1 MAPPKNLKS
10 LKKRPLRSNDPSAE
24 ENYRSSQTS
33 KKRTKKLSDKLG
45 PQWSKEEIESF
56 YEAYRKYGQDWKKVA
71 SSMHQRS
78 TEMVETLYN
87 MNKAYL
93 SLPEGT
99 ASVVGLIALMTDYYN
114 VMGGNDSERENY
126 DASGFQEL
134 PKTNQVQVQL
144 SISNEGHFST
154 RSVAASGGCL
164 SSLRS
169 LYGNRLRV
177 VGKRTPRVPISYLE
191 ERDKGENHASGN
203 KCSQKSEFDVISDE
217 VAHGAASALAEASQ
231 RIDSSATFIPSK
243 IKENMKF
250 SYEVSGGHKGR
261 PNETYDYDLSSPVA
275 TECVGTEKTHHKMKK
290 RYRKE
295 KVLDNQNSV
304 LEGKVDSKSSN
315 AVCVLSSSLVQRK
328 KRRKLPHGDENTTLD
343 ALQILADVSSMI
355 PFTTMKSEPSVQIVE
370 ETESFNLEDK
380 SYIPEDTLS
389 DRSDK
394 GKQVMVNAMP
404 NIEDRVRGK
413 LKPGNGLSI
422 DVASKRKKRLEHLG
436 TMRKGKR
443 NFVIPDTKVP
453 VDVHLRED
461 LTTITLGRIKPLK
474 NENQATL
481 PIKLGRRSRCKMEL
495 WKLLTRQKTKFCDDK
510 LGKEL
515 MKYSSSV
522 QAKAFFLKDK
532 LSNCM
537 SSTMV
542 RRWCIFEW
550 FYSAIDYP
558 WFARSEFVEYLH
570 HVGLGSITKL
580 TRVEWGIIR
589 SSLGRPR
596 RFSDNFL
603 HEERM
608 KLQRYRESVRQYYGK
623 LRAGICKGL
632 PTDLARPLSVG
643 QRIIA
648 LHPYPYRLEVHNG
661 SVLRLQ
667 HDNYR
672 IQFDNQEIGV
682 KPVMDFEC
690 MPFNP
695 MDNFPETFR
704 RQICSINRAPL
715 EYKELQRNNHPNVS
729 RELEKRSSP
738 LTTDTS
744 VPSTTFNLKQH
755 NTFSGNSLA
764 PANARALG
772 SIPCSLNVSQGSG
785 RGAVDIV
792 QGSRE
797 KAQMMV
803 NVAIEV
809 LLSKNDGDDPLTIIY
824 GALHSSDNQN
834 SSFKVQKPSSM
845 SQNMKDC
852 LGAHVKEL
860 FPSKHLS
867 TADLS
872 SLRSRHFNR
881 DYRGIPSNLIT
892 SCVATLLMI
901 QACIERPYPASDVSQ
916 ILGLAVKSLHPRCS
930 QNLHFYKEI
939 ETCVR
944 RIQTQLLSIVPT

>member
-1 MAPPKNLKS
+1 MAPPKKSKS
-10 LKKRPLRSNDPSAE
+10 LKKGPPHSNDPSAE

-33 KKRTKKLSDKLG
+33 KKRKKKLSDKLG

-71 SSMHQRS
+71 SSMHERS

-87 MNKAYL
+87 MSKAYL
-93 SLPEGT
+93 SLPEGA
-99 ASVVGLIALMTDYYN
+99 ASVVGFIALMTDYYN
-114 VMGGNDSERENY
+114 VMGSSDSERENY

-134 PKTNQVQVQL
+134 PETNQVQVQS
-144 SISNEGHFST
+144 SISNEGHFNAH
-154 RSVAASGGCL
+154 SVAASGGCL

-169 LYGNRLRV
+169 LYYGNRLRV

-191 ERDKGENHASGN
+191 ERDTWENHASGN

-217 VAHGAASALAEASQ
+217 NRASGSALAEASQ
-231 RIDSSATFIPSK
+231 RRDSSATSVPSK
-243 IKENMKF
+243 IKENVKF

-261 PNETYDYDLSSPVA
+261 PNETYGYDLSSSVA
-275 TECVGTEKTHHKMKK
+275 IECVRTEKSHHKMKK

-295 KVLDNQNSV
+295 KVLDDQNSV
-304 LEGKVDSKSSN
+304 LEGKVDSKNSN
-315 AVCVLSSSLVQRK
+315 AVCELSSSLVQRK
-328 KRRKLPHGDENTTLD
+328 KRRKLPRGDENTDLD
-343 ALQILADVSSMI
+343 ALQTLADLFSMI
-355 PFTTMKSEPSVQIVE
+355 PFTTMKSEPSLRIVE
-370 ETESFNLEDK
+370 ETESFNSEDK

-404 NIEDRVRGK
+404 NIEDRGPGK
-413 LKPGNGLSI
+413 LKPGSGLSI
-422 DVASKRKKRLEHLG
+422 DVASKRKKRLEHSG

-461 LTTITLGRIKPLK
+461 LTTTTSGHIKPLK

-495 WKLLTRQKTKFCDDK
+495 WKSLTCQKTKTSDDK

-522 QAKAFFLKDK
+522 QDEAFFLKDK

-537 SSTMV
+537 SSTMG

-570 HVGLGSITKL
+570 HVGLGNIPKL

-596 RFSDNFL
+596 RFSVNFL

-608 KLQRYRESVRQYYGK
+608 KLQRYRESVRQYYAK
-623 LRAGICKGL
+623 LRAGTCEGL

-648 LHPYPYRLEVHNG
+648 LHPYPYGLEVHDG
-661 SVLRLQ
+661 SVLTVQ
-667 HDNYR
+667 HDNCR
-672 IQFDNQEIGV
+672 ILFDSREIGV
-682 KPVMDFEC
+682 KLVMDFDC

-715 EYKELQRNNHPNVS
+715 AYKELRRNNHPNVS

-744 VPSTTFNLKQH
+744 VPSTTFNLQQH

-764 PANARALG
+764 PANTRALG
-772 SIPCSLNVSQGSG
+772 SIPCSLNVSQRSG
-785 RGAVDIV
+785 CGAVDIV
-792 QGSRE
+792 KGSRE

-803 NVAIEV
+803 NVAIE
-809 LLSKNDGDDPLTIIY
+809 
-824 GALHSSDNQN
+824 N
-834 SSFKVQKPSSM
+834 SSFKVQKPLSTL
-845 SQNMKDC
+845 QDTKDS
-852 LGAHVKEL
+852 LGAHINEL

-881 DYRGIPSNLIT
+881 DYGGIPSNLIT

-901 QACIERPYPASDVSQ
+901 QACIERPYPASDVVQ

-939 ETCVR
+939 ETCMR

>member
-1 MAPPKNLKS
+1 MPPRVRLTSLTAPTILDVEVVQNEITFDDI
-10 LKKRPLRSNDPSAE
+10 SNRFVMTWWLIHTTIRAFQWFRGTC
-24 ENYRSSQTS
+24 YV
-33 KKRTKKLSDKLG
+33 RTK
-45 PQWSKEEIESF
+45 P
-56 YEAYRKYGQDWKKVA
+56 
-71 SSMHQRS
+71 
-78 TEMVETLYN
+78 
-87 MNKAYL
+87 
-93 SLPEGT
+93 
-99 ASVVGLIALMTDYYN
+99 
-114 VMGGNDSERENY
+114 
-126 DASGFQEL
+126 
-134 PKTNQVQVQL
+134 
-144 SISNEGHFST
+144 
-154 RSVAASGGCL
+154 
-164 SSLRS
+164 SLR
-169 LYGNRLRV
+169 
-177 VGKRTPRVPISYLE
+177 
-191 ERDKGENHASGN
+191 
-203 KCSQKSEFDVISDE
+203 
-217 VAHGAASALAEASQ
+217 
-231 RIDSSATFIPSK
+231 
-243 IKENMKF
+243 
-250 SYEVSGGHKGR
+250 
-261 PNETYDYDLSSPVA
+261 
-275 TECVGTEKTHHKMKK
+275 
-290 RYRKE
+290 
-295 KVLDNQNSV
+295 
-304 LEGKVDSKSSN
+304 
-315 AVCVLSSSLVQRK
+315 
-328 KRRKLPHGDENTTLD
+328 
-343 ALQILADVSSMI
+343 
-355 PFTTMKSEPSVQIVE
+355 IVE
-370 ETESFNLEDK
+370 ETESFNSEDK

-404 NIEDRVRGK
+404 NIEDRGPGK
-413 LKPGNGLSI
+413 LKPGSGLSI
-422 DVASKRKKRLEHLG
+422 DVASKRKKRLEHSG

-461 LTTITLGRIKPLK
+461 LTTTTSGHIKPLK

-495 WKLLTRQKTKFCDDK
+495 WKSLTCQKTKTSDDK

-522 QAKAFFLKDK
+522 QDEAFFLKDK

-537 SSTMV
+537 SSTMG

-570 HVGLGSITKL
+570 HVGLGNIPKL

-596 RFSDNFL
+596 RFSVNFL

-608 KLQRYRESVRQYYGK
+608 KLQRYRESVRQYYAK
-623 LRAGICKGL
+623 LRAGTCEGL

-648 LHPYPYRLEVHNG
+648 LHPYPYGLEVHDG
-661 SVLRLQ
+661 SVLTVQ
-667 HDNYR
+667 HDNCR
-672 IQFDNQEIGV
+672 ILFDSREIGV
-682 KPVMDFEC
+682 KLVMDFDC

-715 EYKELQRNNHPNVS
+715 AYKELRRNNHPNVS

-744 VPSTTFNLKQH
+744 VPSTTFNLQQH

-764 PANARALG
+764 PANTRALG
-772 SIPCSLNVSQGSG
+772 SIPCSLNVSQRSG
-785 RGAVDIV
+785 CGAVDIV
-792 QGSRE
+792 KGSRE

-809 LLSKNDGDDPLTIIY
+809 WLSKNDGDDPLTIICD
-824 GALHSSDNQN
+824 ALHCFDNQN
-834 SSFKVQKPSSM
+834 SSFKVQKPLSTL
-845 SQNMKDC
+845 QDTKDS
-852 LGAHVKEL
+852 LGAHINEL

-881 DYRGIPSNLIT
+881 DYGGIPSNLIT

-901 QACIERPYPASDVSQ
+901 QACIERPYPASDVVQ

-939 ETCVR
+939 ETCMR

>member
-1 MAPPKNLKS
+1 MAPPKKSKS
-10 LKKRPLRSNDPSAE
+10 LKKGPPHSNDPSAE

-33 KKRTKKLSDKLG
+33 KKRKKKLSDKLG

-71 SSMHQRS
+71 SSMHERS

-87 MNKAYL
+87 MSKAYL
-93 SLPEGT
+93 SLPEGA
-99 ASVVGLIALMTDYYN
+99 ASVVGFIALMTDYYN
-114 VMGGNDSERENY
+114 VMGSSDSERENY

-134 PKTNQVQVQL
+134 PETNQVQVQS
-144 SISNEGHFST
+144 SISNEGHFNAH
-154 RSVAASGGCL
+154 SVAASGGCL

-169 LYGNRLRV
+169 LYYGNRLRV

-191 ERDKGENHASGN
+191 ERDTWENHASGN

-217 VAHGAASALAEASQ
+217 NRASGSALAEASQ
-231 RIDSSATFIPSK
+231 RRDSSATSVPSK
-243 IKENMKF
+243 IKENVKF

-261 PNETYDYDLSSPVA
+261 PNETYGYDLSSSVA
-275 TECVGTEKTHHKMKK
+275 IECVRTEKSHHKMKK

-295 KVLDNQNSV
+295 KVLDDQNSV
-304 LEGKVDSKSSN
+304 LEGKVDSKNSN
-315 AVCVLSSSLVQRK
+315 AVCELSSSLVQRK
-328 KRRKLPHGDENTTLD
+328 KRRKLPRGDENTDLD
-343 ALQILADVSSMI
+343 ALQTLADLFSMI
-355 PFTTMKSEPSVQIVE
+355 PFTTMKSEPSLRIVE
-370 ETESFNLEDK
+370 ETESFNSEDK

-404 NIEDRVRGK
+404 NIEDRGPGK
-413 LKPGNGLSI
+413 LKPGSGLSI
-422 DVASKRKKRLEHLG
+422 DVASKRKKRLEHSG

-461 LTTITLGRIKPLK
+461 LTTTTSGHIKPLK

-495 WKLLTRQKTKFCDDK
+495 WKSLTCQKTKTSDDK

-522 QAKAFFLKDK
+522 QDEAFFLKDK

-537 SSTMV
+537 SSTMG

-570 HVGLGSITKL
+570 HVGLGNIPKL

-596 RFSDNFL
+596 RFSVNFL

-608 KLQRYRESVRQYYGK
+608 KLQRYRESVRQYYAK
-623 LRAGICKGL
+623 LRAGTCEGL

-648 LHPYPYRLEVHNG
+648 LHPYPYGLEVHDG
-661 SVLRLQ
+661 SVLTVQ
-667 HDNYR
+667 HDNCR
-672 IQFDNQEIGV
+672 ILFDSREIGV
-682 KPVMDFEC
+682 KLVMDFDC

-715 EYKELQRNNHPNVS
+715 AYKELRRNNHPN
-729 RELEKRSSP
+729 
-738 LTTDTS
+738 
-744 VPSTTFNLKQH
+744 VPSTTFNLQQH

-764 PANARALG
+764 PANTRALG
-772 SIPCSLNVSQGSG
+772 SIPCSLNVSQRSG
-785 RGAVDIV
+785 CGAVDIV
-792 QGSRE
+792 KGSRE

-803 NVAIEV
+803 NVAIE
-809 LLSKNDGDDPLTIIY
+809 
-824 GALHSSDNQN
+824 N
-834 SSFKVQKPSSM
+834 SSFKVQKPLSTL
-845 SQNMKDC
+845 QDTKDS
-852 LGAHVKEL
+852 LGAHINEL

-881 DYRGIPSNLIT
+881 DYGGIPSNLIT

-901 QACIERPYPASDVSQ
+901 QACIERPYPASDVVQ

-939 ETCVR
+939 ETCMR

>member
-1 MAPPKNLKS
+1 MAPPKKSKS
-10 LKKRPLRSNDPSAE
+10 LKKGPPHSNDPSAE

-33 KKRTKKLSDKLG
+33 KKRKKKLSDKLG

-71 SSMHQRS
+71 SSMHERS

-87 MNKAYL
+87 MSKAYL
-93 SLPEGT
+93 SLPEGA
-99 ASVVGLIALMTDYYN
+99 ASVVGFIALMTDYYN
-114 VMGGNDSERENY
+114 VMGSSDSERENY

-134 PKTNQVQVQL
+134 PETNQVQVQS
-144 SISNEGHFST
+144 SISNEGHFNAH
-154 RSVAASGGCL
+154 SVAASGGCL

-169 LYGNRLRV
+169 LYYGNRLRV

-191 ERDKGENHASGN
+191 ERDTWENHASGN

-217 VAHGAASALAEASQ
+217 NRASGSALAEASQ
-231 RIDSSATFIPSK
+231 RRDSSATSVPSK
-243 IKENMKF
+243 IKENVKF

-261 PNETYDYDLSSPVA
+261 PNETYGYDLSSSVA
-275 TECVGTEKTHHKMKK
+275 IECVRTEKSHHKMKK

-295 KVLDNQNSV
+295 KVLDDQNSV
-304 LEGKVDSKSSN
+304 LEGKVDSKNSN
-315 AVCVLSSSLVQRK
+315 AVCELSSSLVQRK
-328 KRRKLPHGDENTTLD
+328 KRRKLPRGDENTDLD
-343 ALQILADVSSMI
+343 ALQTLADLFSMI
-355 PFTTMKSEPSVQIVE
+355 PFTTMKSEPSLRIVE
-370 ETESFNLEDK
+370 ETESFNSEDK

-404 NIEDRVRGK
+404 NIEDRGPGK
-413 LKPGNGLSI
+413 LKPGSGLSI
-422 DVASKRKKRLEHLG
+422 DVASKRKKRLEHSG

-461 LTTITLGRIKPLK
+461 LTTTTSGHIKPLK

-495 WKLLTRQKTKFCDDK
+495 WKSLTCQKTKTSDDK

-522 QAKAFFLKDK
+522 QDEAFFLKDK

-537 SSTMV
+537 SSTMG

-570 HVGLGSITKL
+570 HVGLGNIPKL

-596 RFSDNFL
+596 RFSVNFL

-608 KLQRYRESVRQYYGK
+608 KLQRYRESVRQYYAK
-623 LRAGICKGL
+623 LRAGTCEGL

-648 LHPYPYRLEVHNG
+648 LHPYPYGLEVHDG
-661 SVLRLQ
+661 SVLTVQ
-667 HDNYR
+667 HDNCR
-672 IQFDNQEIGV
+672 ILFDSREIGV
-682 KPVMDFEC
+682 KLVMDFDC

-715 EYKELQRNNHPNVS
+715 AYKELRRNNHPNVW
-729 RELEKRSSP
+729 
-738 LTTDTS
+738 
-744 VPSTTFNLKQH
+744 
-755 NTFSGNSLA
+755 
-764 PANARALG
+764 
-772 SIPCSLNVSQGSG
+772 
-785 RGAVDIV
+785 
-792 QGSRE
+792 
-797 KAQMMV
+797 
-803 NVAIEV
+803 
-809 LLSKNDGDDPLTIIY
+809 LSKNDGDDPLTIICD
-824 GALHSSDNQN
+824 ALHCFDNQN
-834 SSFKVQKPSSM
+834 SSFKVQKPLSTL
-845 SQNMKDC
+845 QDTKDS
-852 LGAHVKEL
+852 LGAHINEL

-881 DYRGIPSNLIT
+881 DYGGIPSNLIT

-901 QACIERPYPASDVSQ
+901 QACIERPYPASDVVQ

-939 ETCVR
+939 ETCMR

>member
-1 MAPPKNLKS
+1 MAPPKKSKS
-10 LKKRPLRSNDPSAE
+10 LKKGPPRSNDPSAE

-33 KKRTKKLSDKLG
+33 KKRKKKLSDKLG

-71 SSMHQRS
+71 SSMHERS

-87 MNKAYL
+87 MSKAYL
-93 SLPEGT
+93 SLPEGA
-99 ASVVGLIALMTDYYN
+99 ASVVGFIALMTDYYN
-114 VMGGNDSERENY
+114 VMGSSDSERENY

-134 PKTNQVQVQL
+134 PETNQVQVQS
-144 SISNEGHFST
+144 SISNEGHLNAH
-154 RSVAASGGCL
+154 SVAASGGCL

-169 LYGNRLRV
+169 LYYGNRLRV

-191 ERDKGENHASGN
+191 ERDTWENHASGN

-217 VAHGAASALAEASQ
+217 VAHGAGSALAEASQ
-231 RIDSSATFIPSK
+231 RRDSSATSVPSK
-243 IKENMKF
+243 IKENVKF

-261 PNETYDYDLSSPVA
+261 PNETYGYDLSSSVA
-275 TECVGTEKTHHKMKK
+275 IECVRTEKSHHKMKK
-290 RYRKE
+290 QYRKE
-295 KVLDNQNSV
+295 KVLDDQNSV
-304 LEGKVDSKSSN
+304 LEGKVDSKNSN
-315 AVCVLSSSLVQRK
+315 AVCELSSSLVQRK
-328 KRRKLPHGDENTTLD
+328 KRRKLPRGDENTDLD
-343 ALQILADVSSMI
+343 ALQTLADLFSMI
-355 PFTTMKSEPSVQIVE
+355 PFTTMKSEPSLRIVE
-370 ETESFNLEDK
+370 ETESFNSEDK

-404 NIEDRVRGK
+404 NIEDRGPGK
-413 LKPGNGLSI
+413 LKPGSGLSI
-422 DVASKRKKRLEHLG
+422 DVASKRKKRLEHSG
-436 TMRKGKR
+436 TMRKGKH

-461 LTTITLGRIKPLK
+461 LTTTTSGHIKPLK

-495 WKLLTRQKTKFCDDK
+495 WKSLTCQKTKTSDDK

-522 QAKAFFLKDK
+522 QDEAFFLKDK

-537 SSTMV
+537 SSTMG

-570 HVGLGSITKL
+570 HVGLGNIPKL

-596 RFSDNFL
+596 RFSVNFL

-608 KLQRYRESVRQYYGK
+608 KLQRYRESVRQYYAK
-623 LRAGICKGL
+623 LRAGTCEGL

-648 LHPYPYRLEVHNG
+648 LHPYPYGLEVHDG
-661 SVLRLQ
+661 SVLTVQ
-667 HDNYR
+667 HDNCR
-672 IQFDNQEIGV
+672 ILFDSREIGV
-682 KPVMDFEC
+682 KLVMDFDC

-715 EYKELQRNNHPNVS
+715 AYKELRRNNHPN
-729 RELEKRSSP
+729 
-738 LTTDTS
+738 
-744 VPSTTFNLKQH
+744 VPSTTFNLQQH

-764 PANARALG
+764 PANTRALG
-772 SIPCSLNVSQGSG
+772 SIPCSLNVSQRSG
-785 RGAVDIV
+785 CGAVDIV
-792 QGSRE
+792 KGSRE

-809 LLSKNDGDDPLTIIY
+809 WLSKNDGDDPLTIICD
-824 GALHSSDNQN
+824 ALHCFDNQN
-834 SSFKVQKPSSM
+834 SSFKVQKPLSTL
-845 SQNMKDC
+845 QDTKDS
-852 LGAHVKEL
+852 LGAHINEL

-881 DYRGIPSNLIT
+881 DYGIPSNLIT

-901 QACIERPYPASDVSQ
+901 QACIERPYPASDVVQ

-939 ETCVR
+939 ETCMR